1 MNEYKATELEIYERE
16 LSIENKFLILKLGNQ
31 NFAINVSSVSEVL
44 DSSQDITIIPSG
56 PEYLL
61 GVINIRGIAI
71 PVIDLRIRFGLDVDI
86 FDEETRIVIL
96 EYYEKDQL
104 CKIGGITNSV
114 EDVIYIDKEQI
125 TEAPKIA
132 VKWNENFIKGIVR
145 MNEEFIIILD
155 LDKVLSCD
163 NKVFKGVKSENR
175 KFQ

>member
-1 MNEYKATELEIYERE
+1 MNEPEPTDLEIYERE
-16 LSIENKFLILKLGNQ
+16 ISVENKYLILKLGNQ

-44 DSSQDITIIPSG
+44 DSSQEITVIPSG

-71 PVIDLRIRFGLDVDI
+71 PVIDLRIRFGLDENI
-86 FDEETRIVIL
+86 FDDETRIIIL

-114 EDVIYIDKEQI
+114 QDVIYIDKEQI

-132 VKWNENFIKGIVR
+132 VKWNENFIEGIVR
-145 MNEEFIIILD
+145 INEEFIIILD
-155 LDKVLSCD
+155 LNEVLSCD
-163 NKVFKGVKSENR
+163 KEVYKGVGNDN
-175 KFQ
+175 

>member
-1 MNEYKATELEIYERE
+1 MNESEPTDLEIYERE
-16 LSIENKFLILKLGNQ
+16 ISVENKYLILKLGNQ

-44 DSSQDITIIPSG
+44 DSSQEITVIPSG

-71 PVIDLRIRFGLDVDI
+71 PVIDLRIRFGLDENI
-86 FDEETRIVIL
+86 FDDETRIIIL

-114 EDVIYIDKEQI
+114 QDVIYIDKEQI

-132 VKWNENFIKGIVR
+132 VKWNENFIEGIVR
-145 MNEEFIIILD
+145 INEEFIIILD
-155 LDKVLSCD
+155 LNEVLSCD
-163 NKVFKGVKSENR
+163 KEVYKGVGNDN
-175 KFQ
+175 

>member
-1 MNEYKATELEIYERE
+1 MNESKPTDFEIYERE
-16 LSIENKFLILKLGNQ
+16 LSIENKYLILKLGNQ

-44 DSSQDITIIPSG
+44 DSSQEITVIPSG

-71 PVIDLRIRFGLDVDI
+71 PVIDLRIRFGLDENT
-86 FDEETRIVIL
+86 FDDETRIIIL

-114 EDVIYIDKEQI
+114 KDVIYIDKKQI

-132 VKWNENFIKGIVR
+132 VKWNENFIEGIVR
-145 MNEEFIIILD
+145 INEEFIIILD
-155 LDKVLSCD
+155 LEKVLSCD
-163 NKVFKGVKSENR
+163 KEVYKGVGNDN
-175 KFQ
+175 

>member
-1 MNEYKATELEIYERE
+1 MNESKPTDFEIYERE
-16 LSIENKFLILKLGNQ
+16 LSIENKYLILKLGNQ

-44 DSSQDITIIPSG
+44 DSSQEITVIPSG

-71 PVIDLRIRFGLDVDI
+71 PVIDLRIRFGLDENT
-86 FDEETRIVIL
+86 FDDETRIIIL

-114 EDVIYIDKEQI
+114 KDVIYIDKTQI

-132 VKWNENFIKGIVR
+132 VKWIENFIEGIVR
-145 MNEEFIIILD
+145 INEEFIIILD
-155 LDKVLSCD
+155 LEKVLSCD
-163 NKVFKGVKSENR
+163 KEVYKGVGNDN
-175 KFQ
+175 

>member
-1 MNEYKATELEIYERE
+1 MNESEPTDLEIYERE
-16 LSIENKFLILKLGNQ
+16 ISVENKYLILKLGNQ

-44 DSSQDITIIPSG
+44 DSSQEITVIPSG

-71 PVIDLRIRFGLDVDI
+71 PVIDLRIRFGLDENI
-86 FDEETRIVIL
+86 FDDETRIIIL

-114 EDVIYIDKEQI
+114 QDVIYIDKKQI

-132 VKWNENFIKGIVR
+132 VKWNENFIEGIVR
-145 MNEEFIIILD
+145 INEEFIIILD
-155 LDKVLSCD
+155 LNEVLSCD
-163 NKVFKGVKSENR
+163 KEVYKGVGNDN
-175 KFQ
+175 

>member
-1 MNEYKATELEIYERE
+1 MNESKPTDFEIYERE
-16 LSIENKFLILKLGNQ
+16 LSIENKYLILKLGNQ

-44 DSSQDITIIPSG
+44 DSSQEITVIPSG

-71 PVIDLRIRFGLDVDI
+71 PVIDLRIRFGLDENA
-86 FDEETRIVIL
+86 FDDETRVIIL

-114 EDVIYIDKEQI
+114 KDVIYIDKKQI

-132 VKWNENFIKGIVR
+132 VKWNENFIEGIVR
-145 MNEEFIIILD
+145 INEEFIIILD
-155 LDKVLSCD
+155 LEKVLSCD
-163 NKVFKGVKSENR
+163 KEVYKGVGNDN
-175 KFQ
+175 